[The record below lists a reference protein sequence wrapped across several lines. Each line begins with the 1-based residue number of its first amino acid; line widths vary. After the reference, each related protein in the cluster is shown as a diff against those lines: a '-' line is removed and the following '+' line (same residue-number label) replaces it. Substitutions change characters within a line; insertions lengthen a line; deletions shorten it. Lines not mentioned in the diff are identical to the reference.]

1 MGLEGPLGGALY
13 PNGTIEPL
21 SRFVP
26 STFRDWRRDVPKGTM
41 AAGARLFNAT
51 FFVSNSEHF
60 TMQAIYKFLF
70 VILVFKAR
78 KGVR

>member
-41 AAGARLFNAT
+41 AAVQGY
-51 FFVSNSEHF
+51 S
-60 TMQAIYKFLF
+60 MQRFSFRIPSIYDAGDL
-70 VILVFKAR
+70 
-78 KGVR
+78 